1 MTVYARA
8 YRALFRI
15 FEEGAYLSA
24 SLNETESGEDRAKL
38 TFLVYGVLDRA
49 VELDYIIDRNCK
61 SPKPAARMIL
71 RLGTFLGRH
80 SRMPVY
86 AAVDECVKLC
96 RELGKPGLCGFINAT
111 LKNCIAYPLDPPKDR
126 AAALSLAHSF
136 PIWIVKKYLRQYGTD
151 AETMLA
157 YVPETR
163 EHIRIR
169 GDATA
174 FCETLRGA
182 GVDFESSRLADA
194 VFADYAAL
202 LAAKIPGERF
212 VKMNEGSMEIC
223 RFAAEGETPGEILD
237 ACAAP
242 GGKSCYL
249 ADLFP
254 HAKVIA
260 CDVHPHRLELIRNY
274 ARRLGVQNVFPEL
287 RDAQVFAPEWEGKFP
302 LVLADVPCSGLGVAY
317 SKPDIK
323 LTRKPED
330 VSALA
335 ETQARILENLRR
347 YVSPGGAL
355 VYSTCTTL
363 REENEDVVFRFL
375 RDHSDF
381 EKAAER
387 KWNPVLTDSEGFYAV
402 KLRRRA

>member
-1 MTVYARA
+1 MTVYAKA
-8 YRALFRI
+8 YRALVRI
-15 FEEGAYLSA
+15 FEEGAYLSVA
-24 SLNETESGEDRAKL
+24 LNESEGGEDRAKL

-49 VELDYIIDRNCK
+49 VELDCIIDRNCK

-71 RLGTFLGRH
+71 RLGTFLGKY

-86 AAVDECVKLC
+86 AAVDESVKLC
-96 RELGKPGLCGFINAT
+96 RELGKSGLCGFINAT
-111 LKNCIAYPLDPPKDR
+111 LKSCIACKIEPPKDR

-136 PIWIVKKYLRQYGTD
+136 PIWIVKKYLRQYGED
-151 AETMLA
+151 AEKMLA
-157 YVPETR
+157 YRPRTQ

-169 GDATA
+169 GDVPA
-174 FCETLRGA
+174 FCETLRKA
-182 GVDFESSRLADA
+182 GVEFESSRLADA

-202 LAAKIPGERF
+202 LAAKMPGESF

-254 HAKVIA
+254 QAKVFA
-260 CDVHPHRLELIRNY
+260 CDLHPHRIELIRNY

-287 RDAQVFAPEWEGKFP
+287 RDAAGFVPEWEEKFP
-302 LVLADVPCSGLGVAY
+302 LILADAPCSGLGVAY

-323 LTRKPED
+323 LARKPED
-330 VSALA
+330 IPTLA

-363 REENEDVVFRFL
+363 REENEDVVYRFL
-375 RDHSDF
+375 RDNPGF
-381 EKAAER
+381 CKEAER